1 MKKIVLVFLIT
12 ILLSVKFSAA
22 DEGMWIPLLIEKYNI
37 EDMQEKGFKLSAE
50 DIYSINQACLKDAI
64 VIFGRGCTGELVSD
78 QGLILTNHH
87 CGYGAIQKH
96 SSVEHDYLTDGFWAM
111 SQEEELPNPG
121 LSATF
126 LKRIEDVT
134 ESVLE
139 GTNDDMNE
147 KERNSIIEKN
157 IKIIEDDAAKDNH
170 YRASVRSFY
179 YGNQYYLFVYE
190 VFKDVR
196 LVGAPPSSIGK
207 FGGDTDNWMW
217 PRHTGDFSIFRI
229 YADKDNQPADYSPE
243 NVPYKPKKHLPISI
257 KGINEGDFTM
267 VLGYPGST
275 YQYIT
280 SDEIKWIKNISNPN
294 KIELRDI
301 RLDVMNKYIEN
312 NDTIRIKY
320 ASKNAGV
327 SNSWKRWK
335 GEIVGLER
343 LNAVEKKIELENK
356 FEQWAADHAK
366 EYTNLMDQFSQVYSE
381 LEKYDMAYD
390 YYRESIMAIEII
402 RFSSRFDKLIEMAGT
417 ETEKEEINQE
427 LEDLQQQV
435 SDFFKD
441 YVQKIDEE
449 IFSQL
454 LPLYYS
460 NVSNEFYPDLGVQ
473 NLSGNYEEFVANLYQ
488 NTVFNNEDELK
499 AMLSADTDQ
508 LDRIKNL
515 EKDAVYKFYQQFK
528 EVYDEKIKPE
538 RDSLNNITQTLYRK
552 YMKGL
557 MEMEK
562 DKILFPDANF
572 TMRVSYG
579 EVKGSYPLDGIK
591 YLYYTTLDGVM
602 EKDDPDIYDYD
613 VPEKLRELYENKDF
627 GQYEVNQTVPVC
639 FIATNHTTG
648 GNSGSPVLDENG
660 NLIGLNFDRA
670 WEGIMSDMIFDPKQ
684 SRNISLDIRYLL
696 FIVDKYAGAGHLI
709 DEMTII
715 K

>member
-579 EVKGSYPLDGIK
+579 EVKGSYPRDGIK